1 MGGVRVTRDTRVYY
15 NHSVESLVTGQ
26 EIPAGEF
33 ADYLLAGG
41 APVEAIEAT
50 DAPPVGDLDG
60 DTVPDGAAAE
70 VLTWVGDDPT
80 RAATALTAEQQRERP
95 RTTLITALEKL
106 QPVQDPPTVGS

>member
-1 MGGVRVTRDTRVYY
+1 MAGVRVTRDTRVYY
-15 NHSVESLVTGQ
+15 NHSVESLVAGQ
-26 EIPAGEF
+26 EVPAGEF

-41 APVEAIEAT
+41 APVEAIESA

-70 VLTWVGDDPT
+70 VLAWVGDDPA
-80 RAATALTAEQQRERP
+80 RAGAALKAEQQREKP

-106 QPVQDPPTVGS
+106 QPVQDLPPVGS